1 MPTSRRKKKSPVPL
15 CSPVFLCVKDFDLAF
30 ALPNPAKIPVQL
42 LILLAAVA
50 LHSQTAPNSVA
61 TFQAKARVVI
71 EDIVVT
77 NSKGE
82 PIPGLHK
89 EDFEISEDST
99 PQTIATFE
107 EHQAATVT
115 PFKLPPMPPHVYTNF
130 PLIEKADSL
139 NVLLLDSLNT
149 PVADQNYVHQ
159 QMIKYLAT
167 IPPGTRVAV
176 FTLASRLRMLQGA
189 TTDSSLLLA
198 VLNEKKAGT
207 HASPLL
213 ASNAET
219 DADKEHINFME
230 SESMS
235 PAATNLTNVQA
246 AVDPVNS
253 IKQFLA
259 DTTAYET
266 DSRTRL
272 TLDSLQQLA
281 RYLSDTPGRKNV
293 LWFSGSFP
301 TGILPNP
308 DLPDPSSVVRSFEPE
323 VRRTTALLA
332 SSQVALYPIAAE
344 GLSTDSTY
352 QVNGGAI
359 GQKRPSYEERDLI
372 KQMKSDSVTRD
383 SNHTVMEML
392 AEDTGGTAFYNTNG
406 LSDALARVINNG
418 TRYYTLT
425 YTPADKNMDGKFRHI
440 HVKLRDNKYKLAYRR
455 GYFADPVMPAR
466 SGQKADNDP
475 LMPFM
480 ARNFPD
486 LSQIVYKI
494 SVVPAKT
501 QPAPDAPRAGA
512 NQDLKGPVTR
522 YVVDFAVAVQ
532 DLKLDPTPDGG
543 RHGNIEVMLI
553 AYDRDGKPINMV
565 ITKGDLTLQPKIY
578 ASMIKLGLQMHKEID
593 VPQQPI
599 YLRTGIYDLNSD
611 SAGTLGIPL
620 TDSTATPTTAA
631 K

>member
-1 MPTSRRKKKSPVPL
+1 MPSCRNAVSIL
-15 CSPVFLCVKDFDLAF
+15 LIAF
-30 ALPNPAKIPVQL
+30 AAT
-42 LILLAAVA
+42 
-50 LHSQTAPNSVA
+50 LHSQTAPDSTKA
-61 TFQAKARVVI
+61 PTFQSKVRVVI
-71 EDIVVT
+71 EDVVVT
-77 NSKGE
+77 NNKGE
-82 PIPGLHK
+82 PIPGLRK

-107 EHQAATVT
+107 EHKAATLT

-149 PVADQNYVHQ
+149 PVGDQNYVHQ
-159 QMIKYLAT
+159 QMIKYLGT
-167 IPPGTRVAV
+167 IPPGTRVAI

-189 TTDSSLLLA
+189 TTDSSALLA
-198 VLNEKKAGT
+198 VLQDKKNAAGT

-213 ASNAET
+213 ASNAES

-235 PAATNLTNVQA
+235 PPATNLTNVQA

-259 DTTAYET
+259 DTSAYET
-266 DSRTRL
+266 DARTQL
-272 TLDSLQQLA
+272 TLQALQQLA

-308 DLPDPSSVVRSFEPE
+308 DLPDASSVVRNFEPE

-332 SSQVALYPIAAE
+332 STRIALYPIAAE
-344 GLSTDSTY
+344 GLSTDSVY
-352 QVNGGAI
+352 QANGGAI
-359 GQKRPSYEERDLI
+359 GQKRPSFEERDLV

-383 SNHTVMEML
+383 SNHTVMEMV
-392 AEDTGGTAFYNTNG
+392 AEDTGGTAFYNSNG
-406 LSDALARVINNG
+406 LGDALARVMNNG

-425 YTPADKNMDGKFRHI
+425 YTPSDPHMDGKFRHI
-440 HVKLRDNKYKLAYRR
+440 HVKLRDAKYKLAYRR
-455 GYFADPVMPAR
+455 GYFADPALPRAT
-466 SGQKADNDP
+466 QKADNDP

-486 LSQIVYKI
+486 LSQIIYKI

-512 NQDLKGPVTR
+512 NLDLKGPITR
-522 YVVDFAVAVQ
+522 YAIDFAISVQ
-532 DLKLDPTPDGG
+532 DLKLDATPDGA
-543 RHGNIEVMLI
+543 RHGNIELMLI
-553 AYDRDGKPINMV
+553 AYDREGKPVNMA
-565 ITKGDLTLQPKIY
+565 ITKGALNLQPNIY
-578 ASMIKLGLQMHKEID
+578 ASMVKLGLQMHKEID
-593 VPQQPI
+593 VPKEPI

-620 TDSTATPTTAA
+620 TESPAAPTTAA

>member
-1 MPTSRRKKKSPVPL
+1 MPTPRNLTRKSPVPL
-15 CSPVFLCVKDFDLAF
+15 CSSVSSVLKDFDFDFAF
-30 ALPNPAKIPVQL
+30 PRPANLRLQL
-42 LILLAAVA
+42 VILLLASLT
-50 LHSQTAPNSVA
+50 LHSQTAAPDKSA
-61 TFQAKARVVI
+61 PTFQSKVREVI
-71 EDIVVT
+71 EDVVVT
-77 NSKGE
+77 NNKGE

-89 EDFEISEDST
+89 EDFEITEDS
-99 PQTIATFE
+99 PQQTIATFA
-107 EHQAATVT
+107 EHTAATLT

-149 PVADQNYVHQ
+149 PVNDQSYVHQ
-159 QMIKYLAT
+159 QMIKYLGT
-167 IPPGTRVAV
+167 IPPGTRVAI

-189 TTDSSLLLA
+189 TTDSAALLA
-198 VLNEKKAGT
+198 VLNDKKAGT

-213 ASNAET
+213 ASNAES
-219 DADKEHINFME
+219 DAYKEHINFME

-235 PAATNLTNVQA
+235 PAATNMTSAQA

-293 LWFSGSFP
+293 LWISGSFP
-301 TGILPNP
+301 TGLPPNP

-359 GQKRPSYEERDLI
+359 GQKRPSYEERDLV
-372 KQMKSDSVTRD
+372 KQMKSDSETRD

-440 HVKLRDNKYKLAYRR
+440 HVKLRDSKYKLAYRR
-455 GYFADPVMPAR
+455 GYFADPAIPR
-466 SGQKADNDP
+466 TTQKADNDP

-486 LSQIVYKI
+486 VSQIVYKI

-512 NQDLKGPVTR
+512 NRDLKGPVTR
-522 YVVDFAVAVQ
+522 YAVDFAVAVQ
-532 DLKLDPTPDGG
+532 DLKIDPTPDGG
-543 RHGNIEVMLI
+543 PHGDIEVMLI
-553 AYDRDGKPINMV
+553 AYDRDSKPINMV

-593 VPQQPI
+593 VPKEPI
-599 YLRTGIYDLNSD
+599 Y
-611 SAGTLGIPL
+611 
-620 TDSTATPTTAA
+620 
-631 K
+631 

>member
-1 MPTSRRKKKSPVPL
+1 MPTSRNQKKKSPASLCSPVPL
-15 CSPVFLCVKDFDLAF
+15 CVKDFAF
-30 ALPNPAKIPVQL
+30 DFDFPLRRLQLP
-42 LILLAAVA
+42 ILVLAALT
-50 LHSQTAPNSVA
+50 LHAQTAPPNSGA

-77 NSKGE
+77 NNKGE

-107 EHQAATVT
+107 EHTAATVT
-115 PFKLPPMPPHVYTNF
+115 PYKLPPMPPHVYTNF

-189 TTDSSLLLA
+189 TTDSAALLA
-198 VLNEKKAGT
+198 VLNNKKNDAGT

-213 ASNAET
+213 ASNAES

-235 PAATNLTNVQA
+235 PVATNLTSVQA
-246 AVDPVNS
+246 AVDPINS

-308 DLPDPSSVVRSFEPE
+308 DLPDASSVVRSYEAE

-344 GLSTDSTY
+344 GLSTDAVY
-352 QVNGGAI
+352 QANGGAI
-359 GQKRPSYEERDLI
+359 SEKRPSLQERDLV
-372 KQMKSDSVTRD
+372 KQMQSDSVTRD
-383 SNHTVMEML
+383 SNHTIMEIL

-406 LSDALARVINNG
+406 LSDALTRVINNG

-425 YTPADKNMDGKFRHI
+425 YTPADPHMDGKFRHI
-440 HVKLRDNKYKLAYRR
+440 HVKLRDAKYKLAYRR
-455 GYFADPVMPAR
+455 GYFADPTLLR
-466 SGQKADNDP
+466 SQKADNDP

-486 LSQIVYKI
+486 VSQIIYKI
-494 SVVPAKT
+494 SVTPAKT

-522 YVVDFAVAVQ
+522 YAIDFAVAVQ

-565 ITKGDLTLQPKIY
+565 TTKGDLNLQPKIY

-593 VPQQPI
+593 VPQTPI
-599 YLRTGIYDLNSD
+599 YLRTGIYDLASD
-611 SAGTLGIPL
+611 TAGTLGLPL
-620 TDSTATPTTAA
+620 TESQAAPTTAT

>member
-522 YVVDFAVAVQ
+522 YAVDFAVAVQ